1 MIVLAHRGWWARP
14 DERNTLGAFERA
26 LDAGFG
32 LELDVR
38 DLNGRLVVSHDP
50 PVGEALPFAE
60 LLAAFDRFGRPGPL
74 AINIKS
80 DGLQSALAGM
90 LEPFAPHDC
99 FVFDMSVP
107 DTLGYLRTGLP
118 VYTRHSEY
126 EPQPAF
132 LDRAAGVWMD
142 CFENDWIDAE
152 AIRRHTDAGR
162 AVALVSPELHRR
174 PHLGAWAS
182 WRPAADRAGG
192 PPVML
197 CTDFPSEARDFF
209 NVG

>member
-1 MIVLAHRGWWARP
+1 MIVLAHRGWWTRP
-14 DERNTLGAFERA
+14 EERNSLGAFERA
-26 LDAGFG
+26 LHAGFG

-50 PVGEALPFAE
+50 PVGGALEFAA
-60 LLAAFDRFGRPGPL
+60 LLAAYDRFGRPAPL

-80 DGLQSALAGM
+80 DGLQPALAAM
-90 LEPFAPHDC
+90 LAPLAPHEH
-99 FVFDMSVP
+99 FVFDMSIP
-107 DTLGYLRTGLP
+107 DTLGYLCAGVP

-142 CFENDWIDAE
+142 GFESDWADAA
-152 AIRRHTDAGR
+152 AIRRHTGAGR

-174 PHLGAWAS
+174 PHRNAWES
-182 WRPAADRAGG
+182 WRPADG
-192 PPVML
+192 PGVML
-197 CTDFPSEARDFF
+197 CTDFPDEARDFF
-209 NVG
+209 DAD